1 MLKINIS
8 NLELHKEILE
18 TYTQCPSNT
27 NASFDAIQSICKKL
41 DVPISEDYCYMSD
54 LLKYL
59 MDTTEFYL
67 NSVEIDLIESYMEI
81 QHISKD
87 EYFEQSRF
95 FNELIKKDIL
105 PTELKKLK
113 IGYVLNKI
121 KESRGE

>member
-1 MLKINIS
+1 
-8 NLELHKEILE
+8 
-18 TYTQCPSNT
+18 
-27 NASFDAIQSICKKL
+27 
-41 DVPISEDYCYMSD
+41 
-54 LLKYL
+54 

-87 EYFEQSRF
+87 KYFEQSRF

-113 IGYVLNKI
+113 IGY
-121 KESRGE
+121 E

>member
-18 TYTQCPSNT
+18 AYTQWPTNT
-27 NASFDAIQSICKKL
+27 NASFDAIQSICEKL
-41 DVPISEDYCYMSD
+41 DVPLSEDYCYMSD

-59 MDTTEFYL
+59 MDTTEFCL
-67 NSVEIDLIESYMEI
+67 NSVEIGLIESYMEI
-81 QHISKD
+81 HHISED

-105 PTELKKLK
+105 PTKLKKLK

>member
-18 TYTQCPSNT
+18 TYTQCPSDT
-27 NASFDAIQSICKKL
+27 NASFDIIQSICKKL

-105 PTELKKLK
+105 PTELKKL
-113 IGYVLNKI
+113 NKI

>member
-27 NASFDAIQSICKKL
+27 NASFDVIQSICKKL
-41 DVPISEDYCYMSD
+41 DAPISEDYCYMSD

-81 QHISKD
+81 HHISKD

>member
-18 TYTQCPSNT
+18 TYTQCSS
-27 NASFDAIQSICKKL
+27 NASYDVIQSICKKL
-41 DVPISEDYCYMSD
+41 DVPVSVNYCYISD

-59 MDTTEFYL
+59 MNTTDLYL
-67 NSVEIDLIESYMEI
+67 NSVEIDLIETYMET
-81 QHISKD
+81 HTISKD
-87 EYFEQSRF
+87 IYFKQNSF

-105 PTELKKLK
+105 PSELKNFR
-113 IGYVLNKI
+113 IDCVLNKI